1 MMDIGNHFEF
11 DEAKSRTNKDKHGI
25 DFEQARWIFQDGRLV
40 VLDAQFVTEPRS
52 IAIGEWAGKMWTV
65 VFTVRRGVTRIISV
79 RRARTQE
86 IRCYES
92 QSADRND

>member
-1 MMDIGNHFEF
+1 MDIGDHFEF
-11 DEAKSRTNKDKHGI
+11 DEIKSRTNKDKHGI
-25 DFEQARWIFQDGRLV
+25 DFEQARWIFQDDRLV
-40 VLDAQFVTEPRS
+40 VLDAHSLTEPRL
-52 IAIGEWAGKMWTV
+52 IAIGEWSGKMWTV

-92 QSADRND
+92 QTADRDD